1 MTDKEKARYLKRYE
15 ARLSER
21 NRKELKKMFL
31 EFKKQ
36 IIKDNSNFAISDIK
50 VDYEKFKELAKKYLT
65 EIFIFNVKSTI
76 NTYTKLFGWE
86 LTKTKILGI
95 RDIMIN
101 NYNRKYGASKV
112 TQITETTRK
121 ILNDIIVKSQDKGL
135 GLKSIVDEI
144 VACVDDM
151 SITRAKTIART
162 ETSSAIN
169 NTSLQTA
176 KTAKVKKKK
185 WIWIGGRYTYRA
197 NHKALNNKVIG
208 IDELYDLGNGLK
220 AQCPHHQSLPASE
233 VVNCSCL
240 IIFK

>member
-1 MTDKEKARYLKRYE
+1 MTDKEKSNYLKRYE
-15 ARLSER
+15 AKLSER

-31 EFKKQ
+31 EFKEV

-50 VDYEKFKELAKKYLT
+50 IDYDKFKELAKKYLT
-65 EIFIFNVKSTI
+65 EIFVFNVKSTI

-86 LTKTKILGI
+86 LTKTKIQGI

-144 VACVDDM
+144 VARVDDM
-151 SITRAKTIART
+151 SVNRAKTIART

-220 AQCPHHQSLPASE
+220 AQCPHHPSLPASE
-233 VVNCSCL
+233 KINCSCL
-240 IIFK
+240 ILFK